1 MGIEPNDHIYSAL
14 FNACANSPWP
24 EDGLRRAKLLLE
36 DIAVK
41 NISLNSVT
49 YNTIVKAFAF
59 CGDARTAFLI
69 ADKHTSVEKLDS
81 DAFSH
86 VLMAAIAD
94 KEAGFWHAVQVSR
107 KVTTNIKLTNF
118 NLSKASDLKPNFNL
132 SQFWVEKP
140 KSNFVFKKT
149 KFGTVYFFFNSP
161 CQRHCELLPSLGV
174 RRLSSVIF
182 SHFDLLL

>member
-1 MGIEPNDHIYSAL
+1 MSTKYQKYIS
-14 FNACANSPWP
+14 
-24 EDGLRRAKLLLE
+24 
-36 DIAVK
+36 VK
-41 NISLNSVT
+41 DISLNSVT

-107 KVTTNIKLTNF
+107 KVTTKF
-118 NLSKASDLKPNFNL
+118 
-132 SQFWVEKP
+132 QFIWLRGFRGE
-140 KSNFVFKKT
+140 
-149 KFGTVYFFFNSP
+149 
-161 CQRHCELLPSLGV
+161 
-174 RRLSSVIF
+174 
-182 SHFDLLL
+182 D

>member
-1 MGIEPNDHIYSAL
+1 MKFLIFQAKKMGIEPNDYIYSAL

-36 DIAVK
+36 DLSVK

-49 YNTIVKAFAF
+49 YNTIVKAFAV
-59 CGDARTAFLI
+59 CGDARSAFLI

-94 KEAGFWHAVQVSR
+94 KKAGFWHAVQVSR
-107 KVTTNIKLTNF
+107 KVTTNTKLTNF
-118 NLSKASDLKPNFNL
+118 NLSKASDLKPNFDL

-140 KSNFVFKKT
+140 KSNFVLKKN
-149 KFGTVYFFFNSP
+149 KVWYCVLFFFFF
-161 CQRHCELLPSLGV
+161 
-174 RRLSSVIF
+174 VI
-182 SHFDLLL
+182 